1 LSTLFRAVDERRVPQ
16 ANVSTIVFS
25 GCVFLRCRSRLFAQ
39 TNFAAQLR
47 GTIQDA
53 SGALLPGAR
62 VTLTN
67 TATNT
72 RAENTS
78 DSAGRYIFADLQ
90 PATYDLTFEAKGF
103 RKLVE
108 SAVELRV
115 TSNRRSLSPRKSALS
130 PKASM

>member
-1 LSTLFRAVDERRVPQ
+1 M
-16 ANVSTIVFS
+16 
-25 GCVFLRCRSRLFAQ
+25 RCRSRPFFAQ
-39 TNFAAQLR
+39 ANFTAQLR

-108 SAVELRV
+108 SGVELRV